1 MNIKSTFLFLII
13 LLISCKNETE
23 KKINNSN
30 KQIEKHKKESVIKV
44 DTLYKLLENAKSKDT
59 LEFSNQ
65 EPFLFIKS
73 GNLFSKN
80 EKSTII
86 VNCPTDSTYRIEL
99 YSLINKVWKKTD
111 ELNNLEVP
119 YKQYEI
125 LFRDY
130 NFDNFKDIYLNSTS
144 SNGISMSKGHLLIVN
159 SLTKKFENHIE
170 TKNLKNMFPDKKTKS
185 VLIDSVDYNV
195 NGKRVWNLIYK
206 WKNGKLINTNQKIK
220 TEQVY

>member
-1 MNIKSTFLFLII
+1 MKVKSTFLILITI
-13 LLISCKNETE
+13 LISCKNETE
-23 KKINNSN
+23 KKIDTWN
-30 KQIEKHKKESVIKV
+30 KQIEKHKNESVIKV
-44 DTLYKLLENAKSKDT
+44 DTLYKLLENAKTKDT

-80 EKSTII
+80 EKSAII

-99 YSLINKVWKKTD
+99 YSLMNKKWKKTD
-111 ELNNLEVP
+111 ELNDLDVP

-144 SNGISMSKGHLLIVN
+144 SNGISMSKGYLLIVN
-159 SLTKKFENHIE
+159 PLTKKFENHLE
-170 TKNLKNMFPDKKTKS
+170 TKNLNNMFPDKKTKS

-206 WKNGKLINTNQKIK
+206 WKNGKLINTNKKIE